1 MAIPILL
8 KECLSFSVL
17 IINHQSIKC
26 KSSWLV
32 FVRISLITLS
42 HESVCISLYTCK
54 RAKDERR
61 SVDIEDHIYVF
72 TLLVAFND
80 DLWLRKPWLHKRLNK
95 FLMKL

>member
-1 MAIPILL
+1 MAIPVLL

-32 FVRISLITLS
+32 FVRKSLITLS
-42 HESVCISLYTCK
+42 RESMCIFLYACK

-80 DLWLRKPWLHKRLNK
+80 DLWLRKPWLHKGLNK